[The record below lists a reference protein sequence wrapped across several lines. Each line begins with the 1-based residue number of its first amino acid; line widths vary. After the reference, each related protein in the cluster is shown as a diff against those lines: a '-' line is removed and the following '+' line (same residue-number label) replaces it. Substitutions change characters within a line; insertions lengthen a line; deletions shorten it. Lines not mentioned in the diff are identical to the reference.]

1 MKAGLGCIA
10 PIFAISRLRM
20 GIDGA
25 GITTLV
31 TFMGCPLHC
40 KYCLND
46 RCHDSVYN
54 ADGVTPKKG
63 IELLSPQELYDRVKI
78 DNLYFQVSG
87 GGICFGGGEPT
98 LYENFIIEFRKLCGS
113 EWKITLETS
122 LFNCSYA
129 TMERLAP
136 VIDRWIVDVK
146 EMNREIYYQYTGHRS
161 HILQSLTCLQK
172 LKLMGKTTVKVPLI
186 PDFNTEDDVQSSIE
200 ELKQMGFNMIETI
213 RYIKRI
219 SRYSPRKQE

>member
-1 MKAGLGCIA
+1 MKASLGSIA

-46 RCHDSVYN
+46 RCHDSVYK

-63 IELLSPQELYDRVKI
+63 IELLSPQELYERVKI

-98 LYENFIIEFRKLCGS
+98 LYDDFIIEFRKLCGN

-129 TMERLAP
+129 TLQRLAP
-136 VIDRWIVDVK
+136 VVDMWIVDIK
-146 EMNREIYYQYTGHRS
+146 EMRSDIYYQYTGHRS
-161 HILQSLTCLQK
+161 HILQSLACLRE
-172 LKLMGKTTVKVPLI
+172 LKLMDKTLVKVPLI
-186 PDFNTEDDVQSSIE
+186 PDFNTEDDVKSSIE
-200 ELKQMGFNMIETI
+200 ELRQKGFNNIETI
-213 RYIKRI
+213 RYIKRL
-219 SRYSPRKQE
+219 SKYSPQKQ